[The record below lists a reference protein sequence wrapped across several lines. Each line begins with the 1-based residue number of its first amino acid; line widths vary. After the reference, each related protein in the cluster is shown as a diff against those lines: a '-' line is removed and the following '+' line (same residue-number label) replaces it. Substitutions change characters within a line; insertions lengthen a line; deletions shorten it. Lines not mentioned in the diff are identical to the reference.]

1 MKFLIDVCA
10 GHGLAEWLRSQGHDV
25 LEVRDCDCKMEDT
38 AILAWAEREERVL
51 VTMDR
56 DFSELVAL
64 QAKTHA
70 GIIRLE
76 NLPRSRRIQ
85 HLSAILRAHTKD
97 LTRKAIIIQKGS
109 KVRVL
114 H

>member
-10 GHGLAEWLRSQGHDV
+10 GHGLAEWLRSQEHDV
-25 LEVRDCDCKMEDT
+25 LEVRDRDRKMEDS
-38 AILAWAEREERVL
+38 AILAWAECEGRVL
-51 VTMDR
+51 VTMDK

-76 NLPRSRRIQ
+76 NLPRN
-85 HLSAILRAHTKD
+85 
-97 LTRKAIIIQKGS
+97 
-109 KVRVL
+109 
-114 H
+114 

>member
-1 MKFLIDVCA
+1 MKFLVDLCA

-25 LEVRDCDCKMEDT
+25 LEVRDRKMEDST
-38 AILAWAEREERVL
+38 ILAWAEREGRVL
-51 VTMDR
+51 VTMDK

-64 QAKTHA
+64 QAKAHT

-76 NLPRSRRIQ
+76 NLPRSKRIQ

-97 LTRKAIIIQKGS
+97 LTRKAIIIQKGG